1 MVKTGAYP
9 ARTTSQ
15 CERRQGHIMNH
26 ASGRGQIH
34 LVTPQEC
41 GDRQIRNGQN
51 ETTWLFDHVA
61 WLLRSSRGP
70 RQSDELVPMLND
82 VSVHLDVAAA
92 VYRLTLSKSGS
103 ETVSLSDCLA
113 RLCAAAIKPLRLR
126 ERTNFE
132 FYCEPG
138 CAIWGEQALP
148 LAAIVLEA
156 MVNALRH
163 AHPTGIP
170 GTLSV
175 SCRRSGD
182 LVAIEVSDDGVGLPT
197 EFDLD
202 RDAGT
207 GLHNVL
213 ELAHEI
219 GGAIDLQSRPLG
231 MTFRLTMAPAT
242 DLRLA
247 AATA

>member
-1 MVKTGAYP
+1 MV
-9 ARTTSQ
+9 
-15 CERRQGHIMNH
+15 I
-26 ASGRGQIH
+26 
-34 LVTPQEC
+34 PQEC
-41 GDRQIRNGQN
+41 GDRQKRNGES
-51 ETTWLFDHVA
+51 ETAWLFAHVSR
-61 WLLRSSRGP
+61 LLRSSRGSP
-70 RQSDELVPMLND
+70 HSDESAQMLRD

-92 VYRLTLSKSGS
+92 VYRLTLSKPGS
-103 ETVSLSDCLA
+103 ETVGLSDCLA
-113 RLCAAAIKPLRLR
+113 RLCAAAIEPLRLR

-138 CAIWGEQALP
+138 CAISAEQALP

-156 MVNALRH
+156 MLNTLRH

-170 GTLSV
+170 GKLSV
-175 SCRRSGD
+175 SCRRSGG

-197 EFDLD
+197 EFDLE
-202 RDAGT
+202 RDAGA
-207 GLHNVL
+207 GLHNVI

-219 GGAIDLQSRPLG
+219 GAAIDLRSRPLG

-247 AATA
+247 AASA